1 MCLLTCIQSLGHL
14 VVVGLHTLCQTGLQE
29 LEMGPEQDENH
40 CPGVASASHQTG
52 FRKRNPGQ
60 GPQDHGSGGGGGRGL
75 GPERTFVQRTP
86 AEGAAVTQPQGGETI
101 QVATER
107 EEPGRYTAAHGP
119 RWALGFPG

>member
-1 MCLLTCIQSLGHL
+1 MPHTRQGLGKEIQAK
-14 VVVGLHTLCQTGLQE
+14 GLRITE
-29 LEMGPEQDENH
+29 AEV
-40 CPGVASASHQTG
+40 GVAE
-52 FRKRNPGQ
+52 
-60 GPQDHGSGGGGGRGL
+60 GGEGL

-101 QVATER
+101 QMATER